1 MILFAAMELSLG
13 DLATVLKELYEA
25 RTKWYYIGLELK
37 VPVGTLDN
45 IEAQSDDPKKC
56 LLDTLKHWLKT
67 VNPKPTWQA
76 LVDALR
82 SCVVEEN
89 QLANSIEENHC
100 PKSKTSP
107 LLERARDILKPVQSA
122 TSGIKDEFVQDIV
135 DEFVTNSLQSGK
147 NLAKV
152 QAQLQKL
159 HKEEFLITEGTLK
172 KAEELAIKIHAQL
185 SPAEPCA
192 APTLTPVSKA
202 SQPLFSKNTVYHAGI
217 CSFAVSTCDAG
228 NYQSFF
234 KKKDLVPGHS
244 FHAVS
249 ISRSKQDRYLTA
261 RQGDSTY
268 YFAFQSEPHLLEWS
282 KMFTSFSEGDIH
294 VL

>member
-1 MILFAAMELSLG
+1 MALSLD
-13 DLATVLKELYEA
+13 DLGTVRKELHEA
-25 RTKWYYIGLELK
+25 RTKWYDIGLELK
-37 VPVGTLDN
+37 VPVGTLES

-56 LLDTLKHWLKT
+56 LLEALKHWLKT
-67 VNPKPTWQA
+67 VDPKPTWQV

-89 QLANSIEENHC
+89 QLANSLEEKHC

-107 LLERARDILKPVQSA
+107 LLERARDTLKHVQNV
-122 TSGIKDEFVQDIV
+122 TSGIKDDFVQDIV
-135 DEFVTNSLQSGK
+135 DKFVTTSLQSGK
-147 NLAKV
+147 SLAKV
-152 QAQLQKL
+152 QVQLQKL
-159 HKEEFLITEGTLK
+159 HKEDFLITEATLK
-172 KAEELAIKIHAQL
+172 KAQELAIEIHAQL
-185 SPAEPCA
+185 SPAESRA
-192 APTLTPVSKA
+192 AVALMPVSKA
-202 SQPLFSKNTVYHAGI
+202 SQPLFSKDTIYHAGI

-249 ISRSKQDRYLTA
+249 ISRSKQDHYLIA

-268 YFAFQSEPHLLEWS
+268 YFAFQSEPHLLEWA
-282 KMFTSFSEGDIH
+282 KKFTSFNEGNIH
-294 VL
+294 EMICM